1 MTSAHLRSTE
11 IDRSPLRRRFLYA
24 GIGALLLLPPVVAV
38 IDHYWPYRYR
48 NVEPTLE
55 SVFASQIK
63 IDHYHRTYFPYP
75 GFVAD
80 GVTLRRDSAPNLPP
94 VGSIVHI
101 RVEGR
106 WIDLLLFRRVIH
118 RIIAEG
124 LHVVIPPVGSNAN
137 HQDFPPGSAND
148 FTGPTTTIQQL
159 DIRDAQLDILRNNGG
174 RYVFPIHRL
183 LIGNLQQGSAITYS
197 VDMQNAIPSGHIQ
210 ASGAFGPLLANQLGP
225 TPVTGNFSFTE
236 VALTGIGSLHGTLAS
251 SGHFQG
257 TLASIE
263 AFATSSIPDFAVS
276 TARPIAISATSSGS
290 ISALNGD
297 ISLRAIDVLVGRTT
311 LHVQGSIAG
320 APKLTTLDLSTN
332 HGRAEDLLHPFL
344 SSSSPIAGPI
354 QLHSHAVLAPATG
367 RASFLHRLTL
377 SGAFDIPSQRLTD
390 PSTEKSLTAFSQ
402 RAQGHPS
409 PTNGAPEADVLSSLD
424 GTVNIREGVAHAP
437 RLNFQFPGAAIQVA
451 GTFDLNSEAVNMQG
465 NLRMQ
470 TDISHV
476 TTGFKSYLLKPL
488 APFFKHKNAGAVV
501 PIAITGLPNHYK
513 INQNVLHLDP
523 PPVR

>member
-174 RYVFPIHRL
+174 RYVFPI
-183 LIGNLQQGSAITYS
+183 
-197 VDMQNAIPSGHIQ
+197 Q

-297 ISLRAIDVLVGRTT
+297 ISLRAI
-311 LHVQGSIAG
+311 
-320 APKLTTLDLSTN
+320 DLSTN